1 MMAAKM
7 KARKLHDV
15 TESVRRGGSYRADQ
29 GRVWEGVDHMMASLE
44 CASPT
49 SAKSDIKEQKRK
61 DLDDYLDHFKAV
73 ENQVG
78 VLVMIDGKVM
88 GSDSFGSQETL
99 EKLFRKLVTSY
110 TVDALETADRRQRAH
125 SPRAARR
132 FYEDVQ
138 KAGVQTQPSVDLGTD
153 MRLEN
158 ERVIGAAL
166 GHEGQILHLSVF
178 VKESRHGQGGPGGSL
193 RRASL
198 RRNLLI

>member
-1 MMAAKM
+1 
-7 KARKLHDV
+7 
-15 TESVRRGGSYRADQ
+15 
-29 GRVWEGVDHMMASLE
+29 
-44 CASPT
+44 
-49 SAKSDIKEQKRK
+49 
-61 DLDDYLDHFKAV
+61 
-73 ENQVG
+73 
-78 VLVMIDGKVM
+78 MIDGKVM